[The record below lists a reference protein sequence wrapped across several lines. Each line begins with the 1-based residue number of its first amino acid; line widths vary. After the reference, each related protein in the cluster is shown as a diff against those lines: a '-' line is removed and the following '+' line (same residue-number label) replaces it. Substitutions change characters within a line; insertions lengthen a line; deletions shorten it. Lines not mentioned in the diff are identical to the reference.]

1 MENILLYMVELVH
14 ILKEYNKLKI
24 LIDIKN
30 HLMKA
35 YFAIYYGL
43 ILLRVLS
50 KKYIYLNIFFR

>member
-35 YFAIYYGL
+35 YFAIYYGQ
-43 ILLRVLS
+43 I
-50 KKYIYLNIFFR
+50 